1 MAPKVYTWITLW
13 FMLTAPL
20 MIWDAGYCLMRP
32 RSMVGGDLH
41 WAWKLY
47 DFYGQ
52 IDKVRRLYSSSSKPV
67 INFFFFFSIQIY
79 GVKAFEDG
87 DGFANAAG
95 TLLPR
100 SIHALNFSLLLC
112 APPAILN
119 LLENFAAITYLVLV
133 YAFKSDIAPLFGYT
147 GATVTLAKTILY
159 LAQEYYCGWCAI
171 GHNDFVDVLAYWV
184 CPNVVWCTISSLTMY
199 RLGNDIASSLRQR
212 KTTVKQD

>member
-1 MAPKVYTWITLW
+1 
-13 FMLTAPL
+13 
-20 MIWDAGYCLMRP
+20 
-32 RSMVGGDLH
+32 MVGGDLH

-52 IDKVRRLYSSSSKPV
+52 IDK
-67 INFFFFFSIQIY
+67 IY

-87 DGFANAAG
+87 DGFANAA
-95 TLLPR
+95 
-100 SIHALNFSLLLC
+100 
-112 APPAILN
+112 AILN

-133 YAFKSDIAPLFGYT
+133 YAIKSDIAPLFGYT

-212 KTTVKQD
+212 KTSIFVFKRRASCGSDPENLSFEPYPQRLACVVVQMFWRHGAGTELRRQEQFYARSMPANFWFVPQSKARFARGVDLGGD

>member
-52 IDKVRRLYSSSSKPV
+52 IDK
-67 INFFFFFSIQIY
+67 IY

-87 DGFANAAG
+87 DGFANAA
-95 TLLPR
+95 
-100 SIHALNFSLLLC
+100 
-112 APPAILN
+112 AILN

-133 YAFKSDIAPLFGYT
+133 YALKSDIAPLFGYT

-171 GHNDFVDVLAYWV
+171 GHNDFVDVLAYWI
-184 CPNVVWCTISSLTMY
+184 CPNVVWCTLSCLTMY
-199 RLGNDIASSLRQR
+199 RLGNDIALSLRQR